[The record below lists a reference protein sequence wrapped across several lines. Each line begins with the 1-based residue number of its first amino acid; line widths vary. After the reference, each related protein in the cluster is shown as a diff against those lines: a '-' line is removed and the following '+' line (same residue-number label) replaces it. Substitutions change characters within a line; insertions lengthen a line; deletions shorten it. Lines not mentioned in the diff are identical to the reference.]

1 MTVYLLE
8 PRGTYNFAHT
18 MQRLLSMPR
27 QVIGRV
33 EPGPVYVRAL
43 ELDGRLGLVRVQP
56 AGGSLRVDLEGDLQ
70 PEPTLRL
77 LRRAFS
83 LDLDLDQFHR
93 HMAAADPVIAALA
106 GRFLGARPIQ
116 AFDLWESLAW
126 TIIGQQVNVS
136 FAYMMKE
143 SLVRLCGRYHGQ
155 YPAFPGHQR
164 VADLR
169 YEQLQS
175 EKYSRRKAEYVIDL
189 ARTIASGE
197 VDLEAIAS
205 LPFEEAV
212 AELVKLRGVGRWT
225 AEIVLMD
232 AGAPDALP
240 ALDIAV
246 RNAVQRYYGL
256 DHQPSEAEVRE
267 LGRAWSPWSTLTT
280 FYLWLG
286 VTTER

>member
-1 MTVYLLE
+1 MYLLE
-8 PRGTYNFAHT
+8 PRGTYNFSHT

-33 EPGPVYVRAL
+33 EEGPVYVRAL
-43 ELDGRLGLVRVQP
+43 ELDGRLGLVRVRP
-56 AGGSLRVDLEGDLQ
+56 EGAGLRVDLEGDLE
-70 PEPTLRL
+70 PEPTLGL

-83 LDLDLDQFHR
+83 LDLDLDRFHR
-93 HMAAADPVIAALA
+93 HMASADPVIAALA

-116 AFDLWESLAW
+116 AFSLWESLAW

-143 SLVRLCGRYHGQ
+143 SLVRLCGRYVGP
-155 YPAFPGHQR
+155 YPAFPDPER
-164 VADLR
+164 VAELR
-169 YEQLQS
+169 YEQLQA

-189 ARTIASGE
+189 AREIAEGK
-197 VDLEAIAS
+197 VDLDAMAG
-205 LPFEEAV
+205 LPFEAAV

-225 AEIVLMD
+225 AEILLMD

-240 ALDIAV
+240 ALDIGV
-246 RNAVQRYYGL
+246 RNAVKRYYGFS
-256 DHQPSEAEVRE
+256 HQPSEAEVRE
-267 LGRAWSPWSTLTT
+267 IGKAWSPWCSLTT